1 MADKY
6 QLKVTAG
13 PSYAPGDQ
21 QAVLVNSESPTRI
34 TSSQASIDLTIR
46 VQNYRGASLES
57 LPTSPYFSVD
67 PHRKDLYSLQFSFV
81 PKAEI
86 NGHDLVL
93 GNDFDHPIRGRLP
106 PGFDQA
112 LKIVQWFI
120 DPGLYGDVRADKPF
134 MYGPMLSS
142 VNTFRVDG
150 QAVASET
157 APTKAQSPDGPATK
171 TDSSSGEGD
180 KTRIKVVDEGALD
193 SNDADAANGKTGASI
208 RKEFNIPS
216 TAAAR
221 KKHFLTT
228 DNLKDF
234 VFRKDVRYSCDFF
247 NPYLDFNGK
256 LFFSTSHPLSH
267 TLSLHSFSVP
277 CVYLPLL
284 IREIERLHSESRP
297 SSFCH

>member
-13 PSYAPGDQ
+13 PSYSPEDQ

-34 TSSQASIDLTIR
+34 TSAQASIDLTIR
-46 VQNYRGASLES
+46 VQNYRGASPES
-57 LPTSPYFSVD
+57 LPTSPYFSID
-67 PHRKDLYSLQFSFV
+67 PHKKDLYSLSFSFV

-93 GNDFDHPIRGRLP
+93 GNDFDHPIRDRLP

-150 QAVASET
+150 QVATSED
-157 APTKAQSPDGPATK
+157 ASTKSQSADEPGKT
-171 TDSSSGEGD
+171 TDSSPEERNGSAVE
-180 KTRIKVVDEGALD
+180 VVEEGALE

-256 LFFSTSHPLSH
+256 FFLFTSHSLPHTLSLFVSFLFLVSTSHPFSPKRERQ
-267 TLSLHSFSVP
+267 HSKSG
-277 CVYLPLL
+277 
-284 IREIERLHSESRP
+284 RAM
-297 SSFCH
+297 